1 MKYMELKYYMLA
13 YIAFT
18 TVIIAIQIYETI
30 RREKEIIRQGGEPL
44 GDSTYII
51 YVTSWLFRVLLA
63 VTLYFTVGVFTVTQM
78 NGFLLFLALLVGTLL
93 LELVSATLD
102 ALVMFIIKQVHI
114 RVVRKKLNEKAD
126 EYNQALIKK
135 QEREN

>member
-63 VTLYFTVGVFTVTQM
+63 VTLYFTVGVFTVPQM
-78 NGFLLFLALLVGTLL
+78 NGFLLFLTLVVGTLL

-114 RVVRKKLNEKAD
+114 RVVRRKLNEKAD

>member
-18 TVIIAIQIYETI
+18 TVIIAIQIYETL

-51 YVTSWLFRVLLA
+51 YVTSWLFRVLIA
-63 VTLYFTVGVFTVTQM
+63 VTLYFTVGVFTVPQM

-114 RVVRKKLNEKAD
+114 RVVRKKLNVKAD

>member
-63 VTLYFTVGVFTVTQM
+63 VTLYFTVGVFTVPQM

-114 RVVRKKLNEKAD
+114 RVVRKKLNVKAD

>member
-63 VTLYFTVGVFTVTQM
+63 VTLYFTVGVFTVPQM
-78 NGFLLFLALLVGTLL
+78 NAFLLFLALLVGTLL
-93 LELVSATLD
+93 LEIVSATLD

-114 RVVRKKLNEKAD
+114 RVVRKKLNVKAD

>member
-63 VTLYFTVGVFTVTQM
+63 VTLYYTVGVFTVPQM
-78 NGFLLFLALLVGTLL
+78 NAFLLFLALLVGTLL

>member
-63 VTLYFTVGVFTVTQM
+63 VTLYFTVGVFTVPQM
-78 NGFLLFLALLVGTLL
+78 NAFLLFLALLVGTLL

>member
-51 YVTSWLFRVLLA
+51 YVTSWLFRVLFA
-63 VTLYFTVGVFTVTQM
+63 GTLYFTVGVFTVPQM
-78 NGFLLFLALLVGTLL
+78 NGFLLFLALVIGTLL

>member
-63 VTLYFTVGVFTVTQM
+63 VTLYFTVGVFTVPQM
-78 NGFLLFLALLVGTLL
+78 NAFLLFLALLVGTLL

-114 RVVRKKLNEKAD
+114 RVVRKNLNEKAD

>member
-63 VTLYFTVGVFTVTQM
+63 VTLYFTVGVFTVPQM
-78 NGFLLFLALLVGTLL
+78 NGFLLFLALLAGTLL

>member
-114 RVVRKKLNEKAD
+114 RVVRKKLNVKAD

>member
-63 VTLYFTVGVFTVTQM
+63 VTLYFTAGVFTVPQM

-114 RVVRKKLNEKAD
+114 RVVRKKLNVKAD

>member
-51 YVTSWLFRVLLA
+51 YVTSWLFRVLIA
-63 VTLYFTVGVFTVTQM
+63 VTLYFTVGVFTVPQM